1 MVQSQIYNGV
11 CSVGVL
17 LLLQSGRQMLILP
30 GQLSAGQAGLRSL
43 SIYIQL
49 ISLPIKVMKQSA
61 VAFISLPPTAI
72 SFLDEMREQRTTTTG
87 RD

>member
-1 MVQSQIYNGV
+1 
-11 CSVGVL
+11 
-17 LLLQSGRQMLILP
+17 MLILP
-30 GQLSAGQAGLRSL
+30 GRLSPGQPRLTSL

-61 VAFISLPPTAI
+61 AAFISLAPTGI
-72 SFLDEMREQRTTTTG
+72 SFLDETRELSTTTG